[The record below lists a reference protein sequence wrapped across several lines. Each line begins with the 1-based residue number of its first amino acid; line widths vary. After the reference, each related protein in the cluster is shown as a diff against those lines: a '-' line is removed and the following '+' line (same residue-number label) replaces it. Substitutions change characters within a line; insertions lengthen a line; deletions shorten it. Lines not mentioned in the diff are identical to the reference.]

1 MREQARDL
9 SVDAKSELW
18 KNSAAFFFFKV
29 KVIVYTVLFG
39 EGMKILI
46 QILTV
51 HVQTVWLVVY
61 RQVFSGF
68 YHLVSPQ
75 FAWALDPVFF
85 PHETSSFCFLG
96 FFFF

>member
-1 MREQARDL
+1 MQSL
-9 SVDAKSELW
+9 NYGKIVKP
-18 KNSAAFFFFKV
+18 FFFFKV

-39 EGMKILI
+39 EGMKILV

-61 RQVFSGF
+61 CQVFSDF

-75 FAWALDPVFF
+75 FARALDPVFF

-96 FFFF
+96 FFFFFNLSGCIGS

>member
-1 MREQARDL
+1 MQSL
-9 SVDAKSELW
+9 NYGKIVQP
-18 KNSAAFFFFKV
+18 FFFKV